1 MKRLPIVVLT
11 GRANVGKSTLFNRL
25 LKQSYSMVS
34 SVPGTTRDFHEGIF
48 RYTDSTAVTLVD
60 LPGVLAGDYLSELAF
75 EKSKKIIEKS
85 DLIVLIVEAKG
96 LTHLDEEIALY
107 LRKFNKPMILAVN
120 KSEGKTDLAD
130 FYSLGIE
137 DIVQISAYHGLNIY
151 QLEDLIFNKITGRK
165 FEEPNPIVFGIFGL
179 PNVGKSSLANAI
191 LGEERFIV
199 SDIAGTTREVVAKQ
213 FRKLGKSWL
222 LLDSA
227 GIKRRKSYDKELDG
241 LSVSRSISA
250 LNAPMGVLVVDAS
263 RMVTRQDKRIAN
275 LMLERT
281 GASVI
286 FINKKD
292 LVPKSSVAIVYNN
305 IKEDLKFMD
314 SPVIFGSA
322 LTGENVNLVL
332 ENLREIWEKAM
343 RSYSKKDILKAIG
356 YAVSKRPITVENKFF
371 VVKNIRFE
379 SKFPLIVGIRS
390 NVRQDLVPKSY
401 LKYLINT
408 VKKELDMSGINLKIG
423 LID

>member
-120 KSEGKTDLAD
+120 KSEGKTDLAE

>member
-120 KSEGKTDLAD
+120 KSEGKTDLTE

>member
-227 GIKRRKSYDKELDG
+227 GIKKRKSYDKELDG

-322 LTGENVNLVL
+322 LTGENVNVVL

>member
-250 LNAPMGVLVVDAS
+250 LNAPMGILVVDAS

>member
-356 YAVSKRPITVENKFF
+356 YAVSKRPITVENKLF